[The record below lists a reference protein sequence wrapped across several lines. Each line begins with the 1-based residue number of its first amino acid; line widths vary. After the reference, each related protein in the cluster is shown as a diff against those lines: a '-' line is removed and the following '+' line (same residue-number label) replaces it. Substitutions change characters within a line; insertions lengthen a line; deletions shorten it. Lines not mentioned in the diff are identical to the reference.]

1 MSQKRPPLPEVLWF
15 ESSYMRPHA
24 FFILGDGTLDDES
37 TCGLAEIDDFN
48 DEPHRGLPEA
58 LRYRCAFCLTVLH
71 KTPKLGL

>member
-15 ESSYMRPHA
+15 ESNYMRPHA
-24 FFILGDGTLDDES
+24 FFILGDGTLDVES
-37 TCGLAEIDDFN
+37 ICGLAEVDDFN
-48 DEPHRGLPEA
+48 DEPHRGDPAA